1 MYNILI
7 IFNTTFK
14 FSEFRKQLFKEI
26 HLINLKLNNLVSN
39 VDILL
44 RKARYNDEPELND
57 DTNTAVKTLIQ
68 SFPINTEQQLISM
81 EEWLSNS
88 ADNIHALVCTKLPYI
103 FFKTLFYIIKII
115 L

>member
-1 MYNILI
+1 MKN
-7 IFNTTFK
+7 F
-14 FSEFRKQLFKEI
+14 
-26 HLINLKLNNLVSN
+26 
-39 VDILL
+39 DILL
-44 RKARYNDEPELND
+44 TKVRLNEVPELND
-57 DTNTAVKTLIQ
+57 ETNTAVKTLIQ